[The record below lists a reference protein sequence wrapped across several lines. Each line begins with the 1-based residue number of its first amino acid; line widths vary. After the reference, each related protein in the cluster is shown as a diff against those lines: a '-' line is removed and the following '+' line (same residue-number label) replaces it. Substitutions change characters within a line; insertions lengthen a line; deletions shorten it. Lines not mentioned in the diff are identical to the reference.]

1 MTLVKTTLIAS
12 LAAVVVALGS
22 QYFARLE
29 RDQEIARLRHEN
41 AQLRIAINQ
50 PESSRPP
57 MQGGTVQS
65 AASNPGDA
73 SLEVN
78 ARPVDDRLMHAGESR
93 RWPVRTYHHAGQATP
108 MATLQTM
115 AWACD
120 QGDVGT
126 MAGLFIIDDE
136 ARPKANAIY
145 TAMADGLRAE
155 WTSVEALAAT
165 IIVHNGIEQPYPGSE
180 VLALAHIVP
189 ITEERVTLEL
199 PGAIVSGLEFQYTA
213 EGWKYVISEAVVN
226 DYLARRIPPTSK
238 R

>member
-1 MTLVKTTLIAS
+1 MPDL
-12 LAAVVVALGS
+12 
-22 QYFARLE
+22 
-29 RDQEIARLRHEN
+29 
-41 AQLRIAINQ
+41 
-50 PESSRPP
+50 
-57 MQGGTVQS
+57 
-65 AASNPGDA
+65 
-73 SLEVN
+73 
-78 ARPVDDRLMHAGESR
+78 
-93 RWPVRTYHHAGQATP
+93 
-108 MATLQTM
+108 
-115 AWACD
+115 
-120 QGDVGT
+120 
-126 MAGLFIIDDE
+126 LFIIDDE